1 MVYAEWSPANVE
13 EGEVRKRGESY
24 KCVCVCVCVCGRKQR
39 QNVQLVV
46 VTVRHEWQFRCDHKC
61 VAETVRLVAISSKF
75 Y

>member
-1 MVYAEWSPANVE
+1 MLKRVRYAK
-13 EGEVRKRGESY
+13 EVRATS
-24 KCVCVCVCVCGRKQR
+24 VCVCVCVCGRKQR

>member
-13 EGEVRKRGESY
+13 EGEVCKRGESY
-24 KCVCVCVCVCGRKQR
+24 KCVCVGGRKQR
-39 QNVQLVV
+39 QNVV

-61 VAETVRLVAISSKF
+61 VAETMKLVAISSKF